1 MVYLKLAERFV
12 LFRHHSAPPL
22 DSALHL
28 FSIVLSQ
35 RKPVVRLT
43 YVVYTSALHLLYYH
57 TWASWTNDIW
67 INILILPRR
76 NRNFY
81 VYMTDSWM
89 NNMCTFWWSE
99 TLRWGGRPMWW
110 RLQLNPSPVNR
121 KSTIVKWRNRCFHS
135 IKATVLGG
143 SSIEECLRS
152 ILYLESSKA
161 ENKKCDWN
169 NYYIFSKEDIIVE
182 NWNDD

>member
-57 TWASWTNDIW
+57 TWASWTNNIW
-67 INILILPRR
+67 INILILPRQ
-76 NRNFY
+76 NRNLPYHDHFIWRTLEWIICVPFDDQSLWGEEADQCDY
-81 VYMTDSWM
+81 VCSLTHLQS
-89 NNMCTFWWSE
+89 SAKV
-99 TLRWGGRPMWW
+99 
-110 RLQLNPSPVNR
+110 RLPNERIDV
-121 KSTIVKWRNRCFHS
+121 S
-135 IKATVLGG
+135 IP
-143 SSIEECLRS
+143 
-152 ILYLESSKA
+152 
-161 ENKKCDWN
+161 
-169 NYYIFSKEDIIVE
+169 
-182 NWNDD
+182 